1 MEQIRMRLQK
11 LKDQQAKKHEK
22 YLEAKLK
29 VNKYQQDSYK
39 LLWQIEQT
47 KEQLMTSKQSLT

>member
-1 MEQIRMRLQK
+1 MEDIKMRLQK
-11 LKDQQAKKHEK
+11 LKGSSSEETQEV
-22 YLEAKLK
+22 LEAKYK

-47 KEQLMTSKQSLT
+47 KEQLLCI

>member
-1 MEQIRMRLQK
+1 MMEQIRMRLQK
-11 LKDQQAKKHEK
+11 LKDQQEKKHSK

-47 KEQLMTSKQSLT
+47 KEQLMTSK

>member
-1 MEQIRMRLQK
+1 MNEIKTRLQK
-11 LKDQQAKKHEK
+11 LKDRQAKKHEK
-22 YLEAKLK
+22 YLEAKVK

-47 KEQLMTSKQSLT
+47 KEQLMTSK

>member
-1 MEQIRMRLQK
+1 MNEIKTRLQK
-11 LKDQQAKKHEK
+11 LKDLQAKKHEK
-22 YLEAKLK
+22 YLEAKVK

-47 KEQLMTSKQSLT
+47 KERLMASK

>member
-1 MEQIRMRLQK
+1 MMENIKMRLQK
-11 LKDQQAKKHEK
+11 LKDQQEKKHSK
-22 YLEAKLK
+22 YLEAKHK

-47 KEQLMTSKQSLT
+47 KEQLMAFK